1 MHLIIAIDGP
11 AGSGKTTTAK
21 ESAKRLGIVYL
32 DTGAMYRAAAYYV
45 LSKKTDIENEDEVK
59 KLLPDIEISFINSHS
74 ERRILLNGE
83 DVSEL
88 IRNEEIS
95 QAASKLSTLKSVRDF
110 LVSQQRR
117 IGETNDLVAEG
128 RDIGTVVFP
137 NAQLKFF
144 MQCSVDERA
153 KRRAKEYA
161 DRNIRISHEDIKKQI
176 EERDLRDSSRAHAPL
191 KMADDAIL
199 IDTTNMSKEEQI
211 QLVVRKAKE
220 TQGIL

>member
-45 LSKKTDIENEDEVK
+45 LSKKTDVENEEEVK
-59 KLLPDIEISFINSHS
+59 RLLPEIEISFENRGS
-74 ERRILLNGE
+74 ERRILLNGN

-88 IRNEEIS
+88 IRTEEIS
-95 QAASKLSTLKSVRDF
+95 QAASKMSTLKSVRDF
-110 LVSQQRR
+110 LVSQQRK
-117 IGETNDLVAEG
+117 IGESSDLVAEG

-137 NAQLKFF
+137 NATLKFF

-153 KRRAKEYA
+153 RRRAKEYE
-161 DRNIRISHEDIKKQI
+161 DKNIKVSYEDIRNQI

-191 KMADDAIL
+191 KMAEDAVL